1 VLENQRPYP
10 IINAAM
16 NLTGGEDLAW
26 QTRRAASFT
35 FTPRHTGYEF
45 WNSDGNS
52 TGAYRL
58 TEEYSAS
65 QFAFQNPLG
74 GVLLGNVV
82 ATSGAAAN
90 PNMGYHTSAALS
102 ALMSVFNVRLGRWC
116 GNTRHPTAW
125 RKSSPRFGGVALIK
139 EVFGMLDS
147 SSAFLNVSD
156 GGHFENLG
164 IYELVRR
171 RCHVVVAVDAG
182 CDPDY
187 QFEDLANAIR
197 KCWTDF
203 GVRIDIDLAE
213 MRPKGSSKGST
224 KRSQSHF
231 AVGCIRYPKAPA
243 PGILIYIKA
252 SLTGDES
259 SDVKEYAAGH
269 PGFPHQSTGDQFFDE
284 NQFESYRELGRHVGL
299 KVFAPLFPPKESPA
313 KKDRKLS
320 AAEMT
325 PQQLRDALPDTL
337 PDHPDLQARRQ
348 GGRSQKPDHA
358 DADAQDPRRWFET
371 MVSAVSF
378 RLGKAPEP
386 PGE

>member
-1 VLENQRPYP
+1 
-10 IINAAM
+10 
-16 NLTGGEDLAW
+16 
-26 QTRRAASFT
+26 
-35 FTPRHTGYEF
+35 
-45 WNSDGNS
+45 
-52 TGAYRL
+52 
-58 TEEYSAS
+58 
-65 QFAFQNPLG
+65 
-74 GVLLGNVV
+74 
-82 ATSGAAAN
+82 
-90 PNMGYHTSAALS
+90 MGYHTSAAMS

-125 RKSSPRFGGVALIK
+125 RMGSPHFGGFSLIK

-147 SSAFLNVSD
+147 QASFLNISD

-259 SDVKEYAAGH
+259 SDVKEYAAAH

-299 KVFAPLFPPKESPA
+299 KVFAPLFSP
-313 KKDRKLS
+313 LINTS
-320 AAEMT
+320 ALNMT
-325 PQQLRDALPDTL
+325 PEAIRAALPDRL
-337 PDHPDLQARRQ
+337 PDHPALQARRH
-348 GGRSQKPDHA
+348 GGRSQKSGPA
-358 DADAQDPRRWFET
+358 DEDAQGPRRWFET